1 MRLGVNID
9 HVATVRQAR
18 QAPEP
23 EPVAAAV
30 LAELAGAHGIT
41 VHLRGDRRH
50 IQVRDLELLRQVV
63 ATRLNLEMAATPEMM
78 EIAVRV
84 KPQQVTLVPE
94 QPDELTTT
102 GGLDVDSHHAALRI
116 VVESVRRAGIR
127 ASLFVDADLAQV
139 RRSAEIGADAIEI
152 NTGPY
157 ADGDDARAA
166 QLARVAAAAEAAREQ
181 GLEVL
186 AGHGLTYQNVG
197 PVAAIG
203 PIAELNIGHSIVARA
218 VLVGMER
225 AVREM
230 LALLQAA
237 IIVR

>member
-18 QAPEP
+18 LAPEP

-50 IQVRDLELLRQVV
+50 IQERDLELLRQVV
-63 ATRLNLEMAATPEMM
+63 ATKLNLEMAATPEMID
-78 EIAVRV
+78 IAARV
-84 KPQQVTLVPE
+84 KPHQVTLVPE
-94 QPDELTTT
+94 QPEELTTT
-102 GGLDVDSHHAALRI
+102 GGLDVVRHRAALRI

-127 ASLFVDADLAQV
+127 TSLFVDADLSQV
-139 RRSAEIGADAIEI
+139 QQSAEVGADAIEI

-157 ADGDDARAA
+157 ADAAEDARAE
-166 QLARVAAAAEAAREQ
+166 QVERVAAAAAAAGEQ
-181 GLEVL
+181 GMEVL

-197 PVAAIG
+197 PITAIAAIE
-203 PIAELNIGHSIVARA
+203 ELNIGHSIVARA

-230 LALLQAA
+230 LALLQAG
-237 IIVR
+237 RR

>member
-18 QAPEP
+18 LAPEP

-50 IQVRDLELLRQVV
+50 IQERDLELLRQVV
-63 ATRLNLEMAATPEMM
+63 ATKLNLEMAATPEMID
-78 EIAVRV
+78 IAARV
-84 KPQQVTLVPE
+84 KPHQVTFVPE
-94 QPDELTTT
+94 QPEELTTT
-102 GGLDVDSHHAALRI
+102 GGLDVVRHRAALRI

-127 ASLFVDADLAQV
+127 TSLFVDADLSQV
-139 RRSAEIGADAIEI
+139 QQSAEVGADAIEI

-157 ADGDDARAA
+157 ADAPEDARAE
-166 QLARVAAAAEAAREQ
+166 QLERVAGAVAAAAER

-197 PVAAIG
+197 PIAAIAA
-203 PIAELNIGHSIVARA
+203 IEELNIGHSIVARA

-230 LALLQAA
+230 LALLQAG
-237 IIVR
+237 RR